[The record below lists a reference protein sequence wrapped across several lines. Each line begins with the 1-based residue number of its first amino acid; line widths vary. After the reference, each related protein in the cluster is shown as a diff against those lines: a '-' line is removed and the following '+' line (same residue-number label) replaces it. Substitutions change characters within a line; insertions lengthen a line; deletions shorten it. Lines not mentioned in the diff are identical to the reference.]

1 MVVGSV
7 WCALSVDEGRHLWA
21 TIVVG
26 LCASSTRRAR
36 PDFVGDPDLRHG
48 SRRTLSGRVRSVS
61 VWWNLV
67 LTVVRSQDWF
77 GERLMYCPVCVLY
90 RYFYFPQI
98 TFATRIA
105 ATQINPSYSPGGDDV
120 HSRIIMV
127 PWGHTSLLPNSISI
141 SSAVFAGFTVVTNRQ
156 TDRPRYIT
164 TSVAIARI

>member
-1 MVVGSV
+1 MSCHTTRKVAWCGCGVVVGSV
-7 WCALSVDEGRHLWA
+7 WCAFSLDEGRHLWA

-26 LCASSTRRAR
+26 LSASSTRRAR

-61 VWWNLV
+61 VWWHLV

-127 PWGHTSLLPNSISI
+127 PWATR
-141 SSAVFAGFTVVTNRQ
+141 VCYQ
-156 TDRPRYIT
+156 TAYR
-164 TSVAIARI
+164 SVQLFLQGSRS